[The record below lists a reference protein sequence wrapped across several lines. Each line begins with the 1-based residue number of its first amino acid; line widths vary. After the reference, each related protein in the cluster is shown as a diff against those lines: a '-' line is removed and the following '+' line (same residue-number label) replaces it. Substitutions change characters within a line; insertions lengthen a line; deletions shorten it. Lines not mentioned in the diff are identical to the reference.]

1 VVWRRKSVVK
11 KLVVV
16 EGSMVAALSMVG

>member
-16 EGSMVAALSMVG
+16 EGSMAALLVVG